1 MSPEPTALAP
11 ALIDWLGR
19 ADHEPGRDWAP
30 DPPLTELRCHPDLVA
45 RLAEVAR
52 SVGRSAVGAVG
63 RRFVAG
69 CPVIHHHQGRPIAAA
84 AGTDWLVVRSALPA
98 GALARAASLESGLD
112 PDWVELDPWAVD
124 VAFAR
129 STDLLRA
136 HVARAYERA
145 ERVERPEAGR

>member
-11 ALIDWLGR
+11 ALADWLGR
-19 ADHEPGRDWAP
+19 NDHEPGRGWAA
-30 DPPLTELRCHPDLVA
+30 DPPIEELRCHPDLVA

-52 SVGRSAVGAVG
+52 SIGTVG

-69 CPVIHHHQGRPIAAA
+69 CPVIHHPQGRPIAAA
-84 AGTDWLVVRSALPA
+84 AGTNLLVARSALPA
-98 GALARAASLESGLD
+98 GALARAAPIVTGLD
-112 PDWVELDPWAVD
+112 PEWVELDPWAVD

-136 HVARAYERA
+136 HLTRAYERA
-145 ERVERPEAGR
+145 ELAARPEGGR

>member
-11 ALIDWLGR
+11 ALVEWLGR
-19 ADHEPGRDWAP
+19 ADHEPGRVWAP
-30 DPPLTELRCHPDLVA
+30 DPPLADLRCHPDLVA
-45 RLAEVAR
+45 RLAEVGR
-52 SVGRSAVGAVG
+52 SVANAG

-69 CPVIHHHQGRPIAAA
+69 CPVIHHPHGRPIAAA

-98 GALARAASLESGLD
+98 GALARAAPLEIGLK
-112 PDWVELDPWAVD
+112 PEWVELEPWAVD

-136 HVARAYERA
+136 HMARAYERA
-145 ERVERPEAGR
+145 EQRDTGR

>member
-1 MSPEPTALAP
+1 VSPEPSALAP
-11 ALIDWLGR
+11 ALVDWLGR
-19 ADHEPGRDWAP
+19 ADHEPGRGWSP
-30 DPPLTELRCHPDLVA
+30 DPPLGELHCHPDLVA

-52 SVGRSAVGAVG
+52 TVGAAG

-69 CPVIHHHQGRPIAAA
+69 CPVIHHPQGRPIAAA
-84 AGTDWLVVRSALPA
+84 AGTAWLVVRSALPP
-98 GALARAASLESGLD
+98 GALVPATPLDVALD
-112 PDWVELDPWAVD
+112 PDWVELDPWAAD

-145 ERVERPEAGR
+145 ELPEAGR